1 MASTLTPALATLV
14 IFSAIFGLLWPSCM
28 ADNILYS
35 GDTLYPGQQ
44 LTWGPYALTMQTDC
58 NLVLHDSGRAI
69 WASGTYDKGSNCFL
83 RMQSDGNLVVY
94 GNGNNP
100 LWASNTGG
108 NQGTYVCILQRDRNV
123 VIYGPA
129 LWATDTQNV
138 GSPGVIITQHNQNST
153 VANAAAREPSIRK
166 IAMVAQK

>member
-1 MASTLTPALATLV
+1 MATPTSALATLV
-14 IFSAIFGLLWPSCM
+14 ILSAIFGLLWPSCV

-44 LTWGPYALTMQTDC
+44 LSWGPYTFPMQTDC
-58 NLVLHDSGRAI
+58 NLVLYDSGRAV
-69 WASGTYDKGSNCFL
+69 WASGTYGKGSNCFL

-94 GNGNNP
+94 GNGNTP

-108 NQGTYVCILQRDRNV
+108 NPGNYVCILQRDRNV
-123 VIYGPA
+123 VVYGPA
-129 LWATDTQNV
+129 LWATGTHTV
-138 GSPGVIITQHNQNST
+138 GSPGVIITRQIQNST
-153 VANAAAREPSIRK
+153 VANAAAGEPSIRK